1 MTVLLN
7 ATERKE
13 HAKKVRRFGY
23 IPGNIYGPGVGKNL
37 NIQIDKKEVNKLLQ
51 SHALGAKT
59 RVKINER
66 EVPCVI
72 KDVQYAP
79 LVNGPIH
86 IEFYASS
93 EDKVVKVKVPLI
105 FKGKELITKSN
116 LVLNI
121 LEEEVEVQGLLKDL
135 PEFIEID
142 VSSMRNA
149 GTIKMK
155 DIPLPEGIKLLS
167 KKDETVAIAEKANE
181 FKQDEE
187 EANETEG
194 DN

>member
-135 PEFIEID
+135 PESID
-142 VSSMRNA
+142 VDISSMKETGEITAN
-149 GTIKMK
+149 
-155 DIPLPEGIKLLS
+155 DVVLPEGIKLLS
-167 KKDETVAIAEKANE
+167 RKDEILARVERAATLPP
-181 FKQDEE
+181 QDEE
-187 EANETEG
+187 
-194 DN
+194 